1 MKNQAQNINKLI
13 DIVPSNY
20 PALMIAHFS
29 DKDNLLIE
37 ELYKKAIKEDIE
49 YQINLLDEDA
59 ETLKHKYQNPL
70 IKIIKFNLNRA
81 KYMIQGKIYDF
92 VFVTANI
99 EDIDSFLQKVHPIIK
114 NSGNIIILLDK
125 KQDTAIWLNLLE
137 DRYFV
142 ATSVIDDLLD
152 DKYVIISK
160 KMHGWK

>member
-1 MKNQAQNINKLI
+1 MNSQENIQKLLEI
-13 DIVPSNY
+13 IPSNY

-29 DKDNLLIE
+29 DKDNQLIK
-37 ELYKKAIKEDIE
+37 ELYQKSIKDDIE
-49 YQINLLDEDA
+49 YQINLLDEDS

-92 VFVTANI
+92 IFVTAKI

-125 KQDTAIWLNLLE
+125 KQDTDI
-137 DRYFV
+137 
-142 ATSVIDDLLD
+142 
-152 DKYVIISK
+152 
-160 KMHGWK
+160 

>member
-1 MKNQAQNINKLI
+1 MNSQENIQKLLEI
-13 DIVPSNY
+13 IPSNY

-29 DKDNLLIE
+29 DKDNQLIK
-37 ELYKKAIKEDIE
+37 ELYQKSIKDDIE
-49 YQINLLDEDA
+49 YQINLLDEDS

-92 VFVTANI
+92 IFVTAKI

-125 KQDTAIWLNLLE
+125 KQDTDIWIKLLE

-152 DKYVIISK
+152 DKYIIISK